1 MTVQNTPEE
10 FGAYL
15 RGVRELA
22 GLTLRDVE
30 QRTNQVVKNGYLS
43 QIEKGLI
50 GRPSPG
56 ILYEIAQVYQLSYRD
71 LLLRVGHRVPDEK
84 AQEAPALSGFP
95 LHLIADLDEEEQQA
109 LLEYAAYLRHKKK
122 GR

>member
-1 MTVQNTPEE
+1 MADHKTPEE
-10 FGAYL
+10 FGAHL

-43 QIEKGLI
+43 QIENGLI

-56 ILYEIAQVYQLSYRD
+56 ILYEIAQVYQVSYRD
-71 LLLRVGHRVPDEK
+71 LLMMVGHRVPDEK
-84 AQEAPALSGFP
+84 AEQVPTQMTVLEPP
-95 LHLIADLDEEEQQA
+95 IDRRLHVER
-109 LLEYAAYLRHKKK
+109 YARHQLRW
-122 GR
+122 RT